1 MRARA
6 DVGETLI
13 EILFTIVII
22 GLTATALLSS
32 LAAAGKA
39 GNVQRSSVQADYI
52 LRNYAT
58 VAKSAA
64 QQCVASAPYSA
75 PYVAALPAGFSVG
88 PIPSGTLCPLAS
100 SSLPITLTVAGPLGL
115 SDSVVVVIRTP

>member
-1 MRARA
+1 MRTRA

-22 GLTATALLSS
+22 TLTATALLSS

-75 PYVAALPAGFSVG
+75 PYVAPLPAGFSVG
-88 PIPSGTLCPLAS
+88 PIPSGTLCPAAS
-100 SSLPITLTVAGPLGL
+100 TFLPITLTVAGPLF
-115 SDSVVVVIRTP
+115 SDSVVVLIRTP